1 MDFDFDFDLDLDLD
15 LDLGLGLDVD
25 LDLKFRIQNFENH
38 VVKRLWFASK
48 NKKSFGHLK
57 F

>member
-1 MDFDFDFDLDLDLD
+1 MDLD
-15 LDLGLGLDVD
+15 LDLGLNVD

-38 VVKRLWFASK
+38 VVKRLWFVSK

-57 F
+57 FLKAIIDVQFSM

>member
-1 MDFDFDFDLDLDLD
+1 MDLELNLDLN
-15 LDLGLGLDVD
+15 VD

-57 F
+57 FLKAIIDVQFSM